1 MQQTRIMDGANAK
14 YIIQRLIFLVFR
26 SSKLPREIV
35 EAFLF
40 TKWHFIRKS
49 CDAILEP
56 A

>member
-40 TKWHFIRKS
+40 TRRHFVCKS
-49 CDAILEP
+49 CDAIVKP